1 MTAKKKKAL
10 QESATKKP
18 WHTLPPCTLPEDAL
32 PQKMSLLAFSACEVG
47 WFKNKSKFCMQFY

>member
-1 MTAKKKKAL
+1 MTAKKAL

-18 WHTLPPCTLPEDAL
+18 WHILPPCTLPEDAL
-32 PQKMSLLAFSACEVG
+32 PQKMSLLAFSVCEVG